1 MVFRTRDGSR
11 WTRACQPSHR
21 CPRAERTDHGAEVR
35 GAVPPDPDGGERA
48 AVLSSVLEL
57 ARPWPLTLAVDHAID
72 RAGGSAGGWFDSLPP
87 QQVVWIAALLTITLA
102 AVGAAVDYSAVVLS
116 ESAAERVGADL
127 REAAFAK
134 VADLSAEFHDRQR
147 SGDLVARLTSDVGR
161 ILDAIVAAFTTL
173 LPDAVL
179 VLGILI
185 VLTAIDPMLALV
197 ALAVVP
203 VLGWL
208 ASAQRRRVRAAQ
220 YAARTQNGRLS
231 NTATDLLRNI
241 RILQAFQRQDLATE
255 RFGRRNA
262 ALLRSE
268 LDAVVVEAR
277 WSPRAELLLAFGSGL
292 VLVIGGTRALSGD
305 LTVGTLLVVVSYVTS
320 LYRPVRSLARL
331 STTFAKASASQ
342 VRLAEIL
349 NSRDQLPVD
358 PAALEAPA
366 ISRSVRFRGACFSY
380 RPGQP
385 VVNALDLVVR
395 SGETVCIVGPSGT
408 GKSTL
413 LSLLLRLYDV
423 DAGAIEIDG
432 IDLRRCDLASLRRR
446 IALVPQD
453 PWLLDGSIAD
463 NIGLGLAG
471 ASRAAIL
478 AAGRAAMVDEFA
490 LALPD
495 GYDTSVGEGGNRLS
509 GGQRQRIAIA
519 RAVLSPAPLLL
530 LDEPASALD
539 AHASATVMA
548 AIDRSPNPRTV
559 IAVTHD
565 LGLADIAD
573 RVIVLGHG
581 RVVEQGA
588 PGALVAAGGSYA
600 RLRDLDRVNP
610 VDPVGQMP
618 DVDMVGQMPD
628 PAVIPRGGDN

>member
-1 MVFRTRDGSR
+1 M
-11 WTRACQPSHR
+11 
-21 CPRAERTDHGAEVR
+21 DHGGRVPANHLIGVPAPNAPITVR
-35 GAVPPDPDGGERA
+35 KCVAPYRRTLTGASGA

-185 VLTAIDPMLALV
+185 VLTAIDPTLALV

-423 DAGAIEIDG
+423 DAGAIEID
-432 IDLRRCDLASLRRR
+432 ASTSAGAIWR
-446 IALVPQD
+446 ASG
-453 PWLLDGSIAD
+453 DGSPWFPRTPGCSTGPSPTTSGSAW
-463 NIGLGLAG
+463 LEPAG
-471 ASRAAIL
+471 RRSWLQEEQPWSMSSLWLCPTDSTRRSARAAT
-478 AAGRAAMVDEFA
+478 GSQEV
-490 LALPD
+490 
-495 GYDTSVGEGGNRLS
+495 SVS
-509 GGQRQRIAIA
+509 G
-519 RAVLSPAPLLL
+519 SPSP
-530 LDEPASALD
+530 EPCS
-539 AHASATVMA
+539 H
-548 AIDRSPNPRTV
+548 
-559 IAVTHD
+559 
-565 LGLADIAD
+565 
-573 RVIVLGHG
+573 
-581 RVVEQGA
+581 
-588 PGALVAAGGSYA
+588 
-600 RLRDLDRVNP
+600 RLRCCSWMNRRVP
-610 VDPVGQMP
+610 SMLTLRPPSWPPSTVRQIRAPSSPSLTTSGWLTSP
-618 DVDMVGQMPD
+618 TG
-628 PAVIPRGGDN
+628 